1 MAEENKWYPLRVT
14 YGRELKLKERLDQLQ
29 VTSYI
34 PMRYRKV
41 EKDGKRKTVL
51 VPAVNNLCFAYT
63 TRDVID
69 RLRSGL
75 LEALPFHYI
84 WDKATSLPIVVPD
97 KAMDD
102 FIKVSSS
109 LEDDLVYLSE
119 VSPLL
124 RAGQKHRGESRPH
137 PQVQTRDGRAPR
149 HACRRY
155 DLYQRGMAG
164 KGGDRI
170 AITYKGFNDKHNRQ
184 DKMLRM

>member
-1 MAEENKWYPLRVT
+1 
-14 YGRELKLKERLDQLQ
+14 
-29 VTSYI
+29 
-34 PMRYRKV
+34 MRYKKV

-51 VPAVNNLCFAYT
+51 VPAVSNLCFAYT

-75 LEALPFHYI
+75 LETLPFHYI

-124 RAGQKHRGESRPH
+124 RTGQKVRVIAGPFAGIEGKVVRIRKSKRVMVELPGMLAVATTYIRGEWLER
-137 PQVQTRDGRAPR
+137 VE
-149 HACRRY
+149 
-155 DLYQRGMAG
+155 
-164 KGGDRI
+164 I
-170 AITYKGFNDKHNRQ
+170 E
-184 DKMLRM
+184 

>member
-34 PMRYRKV
+34 PMRYKKV

-51 VPAVNNLCFAYT
+51 VPAVSNLCFAYT

-75 LEALPFHYI
+75 LETLPFHYI

-124 RAGQKHRGESRPH
+124 RAGQKVRVIAGPFAGIEGKVVRIRKSKRVMVELPGMLAVATTYIRGEWLE
-137 PQVQTRDGRAPR
+137 RAEEI
-149 HACRRY
+149 
-155 DLYQRGMAG
+155 
-164 KGGDRI
+164 K
-170 AITYKGFNDKHNRQ
+170 K
-184 DKMLRM
+184 

>member
-109 LEDDLVYLSE
+109 LEDDLGKVVRIRKSKRVMVELPGMLAVATTYI
-119 VSPLL
+119 
-124 RAGQKHRGESRPH
+124 RGEWLEIL
-137 PQVQTRDGRAPR
+137 DEE
-149 HACRRY
+149 
-155 DLYQRGMAG
+155 
-164 KGGDRI
+164 
-170 AITYKGFNDKHNRQ
+170 
-184 DKMLRM
+184 

>member
-1 MAEENKWYPLRVT
+1 MVEENKWYPLRVT

-29 VTSYI
+29 VVSYI
-34 PMRYRKV
+34 PMRYKKV

-51 VPAVNNLCFAYT
+51 VPAVSNLCFAYT

-75 LEALPFHYI
+75 LETLPFHYI

-124 RAGQKHRGESRPH
+124 RAGQKVRVIAGPFAGIEGKVVRIRKSKRVMVELPGMLAVATTYIRGEWLER
-137 PQVQTRDGRAPR
+137 VEEI
-149 HACRRY
+149 
-155 DLYQRGMAG
+155 
-164 KGGDRI
+164 K
-170 AITYKGFNDKHNRQ
+170 K
-184 DKMLRM
+184 

>member
-124 RAGQKHRGESRPH
+124 RVGQKVRVIAGPFAGIAGKVVRIRKSKRVMVELPGMLAVATTYIRGEWLER
-137 PQVQTRDGRAPR
+137 VEEI
-149 HACRRY
+149 
-155 DLYQRGMAG
+155 
-164 KGGDRI
+164 K
-170 AITYKGFNDKHNRQ
+170 K
-184 DKMLRM
+184 

>member
-1 MAEENKWYPLRVT
+1 
-14 YGRELKLKERLDQLQ
+14 
-29 VTSYI
+29 
-34 PMRYRKV
+34 MRYKKV

-51 VPAVNNLCFAYT
+51 VPAVSNLCFAYT

-75 LEALPFHYI
+75 LETLPFHYI

-124 RAGQKHRGESRPH
+124 RAGQKVRVIAGPFAGIEGKVVRIRKSKRVMVELPGMLAVATTYIRGEWLER
-137 PQVQTRDGRAPR
+137 VE
-149 HACRRY
+149 
-155 DLYQRGMAG
+155 
-164 KGGDRI
+164 I
-170 AITYKGFNDKHNRQ
+170 E
-184 DKMLRM
+184 

>member
-1 MAEENKWYPLRVT
+1 M
-14 YGRELKLKERLDQLQ
+14 
-29 VTSYI
+29 S
-34 PMRYRKV
+34 
-41 EKDGKRKTVL
+41 
-51 VPAVNNLCFAYT
+51 NLCFAYT

-75 LEALPFHYI
+75 LETLPFHYI

-124 RAGQKHRGESRPH
+124 RAGQKVRVIAGPFAGIEGKVVRIRKSKRVMVELPGMLAVATTYIRGEWLER
-137 PQVQTRDGRAPR
+137 VE
-149 HACRRY
+149 
-155 DLYQRGMAG
+155 
-164 KGGDRI
+164 I
-170 AITYKGFNDKHNRQ
+170 E
-184 DKMLRM
+184 

>member
-51 VPAVNNLCFAYT
+51 VPAVSNLCFAYT

-75 LEALPFHYI
+75 LETLPFHYI

-119 VSPLL
+119 VYLSEVSPLL
-124 RAGQKHRGESRPH
+124 RAGQKVRVIAGPFAGIEGKVVRIRKSRRVMVELPGMLAVATTYIRGEWLEIL
-137 PQVQTRDGRAPR
+137 DEE
-149 HACRRY
+149 
-155 DLYQRGMAG
+155 
-164 KGGDRI
+164 
-170 AITYKGFNDKHNRQ
+170 
-184 DKMLRM
+184 